1 MYYFVTDKAA
11 QDFVRAAHESYY
23 APASTDELSG
33 ILEDGLAEDGL
44 AEDTE
49 ATDLLVQ
56 DL

>member
-33 ILEDGLAEDGL
+33 ILEDGLAED
-44 AEDTE
+44 TE

>member
-11 QDFVRAAHESYY
+11 RDFVRAAHESYY
-23 APASTDELSG
+23 FVAGIDELSG
-33 ILEDGLAEDGL
+33 ILEDGLAED
-44 AEDTE
+44 TK